1 MLELDGVGF
10 GYSPQKWTFRGVS
23 FQVPP
28 APPRRCWARTAAERP
43 RWCAARPDCCRRWK
57 VPSAGT
63 ETAGYVP
70 QAHGSAF
77 AYPAL
82 EMVLMG
88 RARQVRF
95 FRSPG
100 PADRAAALEAMDRIG
115 IAELQDRLFPT
126 LSGGEQQLVLLARA
140 IAAGCPVLVLDEPA
154 TGLDL
159 KNQARILTLLRELCS
174 DGMTV
179 LLSTHHP
186 DHALYLADRVV
197 LMGGSG
203 PKPGRRKSCS
213 PTGSS
218 PRCTASRSAQS
229 CTPTETR
236 NSAPSLST
244 TEGADPLPY
253 RVGQTLSPSCREAIA
268 KGGPGQPAQDTARWR
283 GLSGFISECLR
294 L

>member
-1 MLELDGVGF
+1 VLELDGVGF

-23 FQVPP
+23 FQVP
-28 APPRRCWARTAAERP
+28 AGTATAVLGPNGSGKTTLVR
-43 RWCAARPDCCRRWK
+43 CAAGLLSPVEGAVRRD
-57 VPSAGT
+57 GD
-63 ETAGYVP
+63 AGYVP

-140 IAAGCPVLVLDEPA
+140 IATGCPVLILDEPA

-203 PKPGRRKSCS
+203 QTTGTAEELLTDRELSALYGVPVSTVLYADGNTQQRTIVVHYGRR
-213 PTGSS
+213 
-218 PRCTASRSAQS
+218 
-229 CTPTETR
+229 
-236 NSAPSLST
+236 
-244 TEGADPLPY
+244 
-253 RVGQTLSPSCREAIA
+253 
-268 KGGPGQPAQDTARWR
+268 
-283 GLSGFISECLR
+283 
-294 L
+294 